1 VVKIATEDDTLR
13 AFIALFVLVYLVGVG
28 VVLAPTFQAGWN
40 AGPASQLSQTVG
52 QELPSALAWPAAA
65 YRRLTSPAT

>member
-1 VVKIATEDDTLR
+1 MR

-28 VVLAPTFQAGWN
+28 VVLAPALEAGWN
-40 AGPASQLSQTVG
+40 AAPASQLSHVR

-65 YRRLTSPAT
+65 YRRLASPAT